1 MRRPAKILL
10 VGTIVATA
18 TYGAATSQTAP
29 SSVFNDQVQLG
40 DVFSQTTLNVVEVGE
55 TTTGVST
62 ATGNGYTAGVD
73 SGDVDMRS
81 NQTLQGDVAAD
92 TALNVTANAGL
103 STRLTTAATGNAGE
117 AAIVSGVMTGV
128 YNQTTGPVAIYGHSH
143 TEAPDAQ
150 AGDISVDTRAI
161 GNSQG
166 IAATAGATGVR
177 VNQTNEAFVNSDGG
191 GVVGQTTGT
200 ANFAATTAANNV
212 GVVGAGGAGQRVV
225 VNQNNIAANTQAG
238 QFTAFGSSY
247 LAATQATATGNNVSA
262 TNDGPILDVTSSQA
276 NSAYVRAQ
284 GESTSYLFSS
294 GSASAQGV
302 GNSLLAGDIGG
313 ELILDNTQ
321 FNDGGGIEAVASYA
335 GTQGYDAQS
344 SATAIGNS
352 ATGYA
357 CAECDG
363 RIVASNRQTNTVDV
377 GATSTTTIDGY
388 ARSAVGVATAVGN
401 SGSFY
406 STRPGS

>member
-1 MRRPAKILL
+1 
-10 VGTIVATA
+10 
-18 TYGAATSQTAP
+18 
-29 SSVFNDQVQLG
+29 
-40 DVFSQTTLNVVEVGE
+40 VVEVGE